1 MCCCRQMDMIMT
13 ESQAVM
19 KTSLGDLITLTE
31 KVVSFAQAL
40 NERSFV
46 SHICT
51 GTRTALAPTTSAL
64 IMGSPLPHL
73 HRDWGW
79 FAIGCW
85 VTI

>member
-46 SHICT
+46 CQICT
-51 GTRTALAPTTSAL
+51 DTGLTAATSAPGL
-64 IMGSPLPHL
+64 RLG
-73 HRDWGW
+73 G
-79 FAIGCW
+79 IGCS